1 MIPPADIHRIA
12 IVGSGLIGASWAAHF
27 LGRGLDVTVTDPAP
41 DAATKL
47 RAAIERAWPAVAA
60 LGLAPGASRD
70 RLRFT
75 PDLAEALRDTH
86 FVQENG
92 PERLELKRALFA
104 QIDALVPP
112 EVLIATSSSG
122 LTMSEIQTECR
133 HPERCV
139 IGHPFN
145 PPHLIP
151 LVEIVG
157 GKATA
162 PAAIEAA
169 RAFYLRVG
177 KKPVVL
183 RREVPGHAA
192 NRLQAA
198 LWREAVHLVEQGVLS
213 VEDVDTAVCEG
224 PGLRWAL
231 MGPHLTLHLGGGAGG
246 LEHFLAHLAGP
257 FSRWWDDLGEPVL
270 TAELKARLVAGVQA
284 EAAGRTVAEL
294 ERRRDTQL
302 VRLLSLRAEPPPPA
316 S

>member
-1 MIPPADIHRIA
+1 MIPSADIRRITV
-12 IVGSGLIGASWAAHF
+12 VGAGLIGSSWAAHF

-41 DAATKL
+41 DAEARL
-47 RAAIERAWPAVAA
+47 RAAVDRAWPAVTA
-60 LGLAPGASRD
+60 LGLAPGAERS

-75 PDLAEALRDTH
+75 ANLADALRDTH

-112 EVLIATSSSG
+112 SVLIATSSSG
-122 LTMSEIQTECR
+122 LTMSEVQTECR

-157 GKATA
+157 GRATSA
-162 PAAIEAA
+162 AAIEAA
-169 RAFYLRVG
+169 RSFYALVG
-177 KKPVVL
+177 KKPVIL
-183 RREVPGHAA
+183 HREVPGHAA

-198 LWREAVHLVEQGVLS
+198 LWREAVHLVDQGVLS
-213 VEDVDTAVCEG
+213 VEDVDAAVSWG

-246 LEHFLAHLAGP
+246 MEHFLEHLAGP

-270 TAELKARLVAGVQA
+270 TDELKAKLVAGVKA
-284 EAAGRTVAEL
+284 EAAGRSVADL
-294 ERRRDTQL
+294 ERQRDALL
-302 VRLLSLRAEPPPPA
+302 VRLLALRQNPPTPGP
-316 S
+316 